1 MAGARAKTF
10 NDFFLLHLVR
20 REHHEK
26 EVSII
31 IMMDNISCLRAF
43 DRKCCRGRSG
53 AHYGRRGGLCGAR
66 YRVFENPGM
75 ADKEV
80 DLG

>member
-1 MAGARAKTF
+1 MLASQTIISSS
-10 NDFFLLHLVR
+10 HE
-20 REHHEK
+20 EHAESFSNK
-26 EVSII
+26 VIVSHQP
-31 IMMDNISCLRAF
+31 F
-43 DRKCCRGRSG
+43 DRRLLLLPCG